1 MEGSSLALYIH
12 WPFCKIKC
20 PYCDFN
26 SYKREST
33 SQSHWLEAYLKALEF
48 WWERLDKREIS
59 SVFFGGGTPSLLE
72 PDFVATLLQKT
83 DSLWGISSDCEITIE
98 ANPNSVSS
106 NKFKLFKEIGINR
119 VSIGVQALN
128 NIDLDN
134 LGRDHSKNEAIEA
147 IEIINNWFKNYNLD
161 FIYGRQYQSTS
172 DWMDELS
179 QIISLEAPHLSLYQL
194 TIEENTNFHKLFKRG
209 SLKGLPTHKT
219 VSDMFDITE
228 QLCKDGGYGQY
239 ETSNYAKKG
248 YKCKHNLS
256 YWKYSDYLGIGP
268 GAHGRVNISG
278 DRYAIEEEKNPDS
291 WFKKTVSLNSS
302 TPKITPIDKRVAFEE
317 KLIMNLRIAQ
327 KIPVSIFD
335 YEKLYPVVIDL
346 EENNLIKVKDDNIVL
361 RKKGA
366 KMLDYITRSLI
377 DCYKNSD
384 LHNF

>member
-33 SQSHWLEAYLKALEF
+33 YQSHWLKAYLRALEM
-48 WWERLDKREIS
+48 WSSRLAKRKIKS
-59 SVFFGGGTPSLLE
+59 IFFGGGTPSLLD
-72 PDFVATLLQKT
+72 PDFVATVLQKI
-83 DSLWGISSDCEITIE
+83 DSLWSINGNCEITIE
-98 ANPNSVSS
+98 ANPNSISES
-106 NKFKLFKEIGINR
+106 KFKLFRDIGINR
-119 VSIGVQALN
+119 VSVGVQALN
-128 NIDLDN
+128 NKDLGN
-134 LGRDHSKNEAIEA
+134 LGRDHNKKQAIEA
-147 IEIINNWFKNYNLD
+147 IEVINTWFKNYNLD
-161 FIYGRQYQSTS
+161 FIYGRQHQSTS
-172 DWMDELS
+172 EWRDELLE
-179 QIISLEAPHLSLYQL
+179 ILSLDAPHLSLYQL

-228 QLCKDGGYGQY
+228 QLCKDGGYRQY

-377 DCYKNSD
+377 DCYKSSD
-384 LHNF
+384 LHYF